1 MSSSHN
7 AFGVQIEDMPWERL
21 RNLSVDREGD
31 FTHPLRPRTDRIG
44 HRLVCDVKVK
54 DNVKIVTFRSSMK
67 IENMTLLPMELILID
82 KDNKPTGR
90 VYKIREFAPVDVL
103 ELGGLTSGSLPAP
116 GEDCPLPIEAAYHH
130 RFKLRPDRGFDY
142 SWSDRS

>member
-7 AFGVQIEDMPWERL
+7 AFGLQIEDMPWERL

-31 FTHPLRPRTDRIG
+31 FAYPLRPRKDRIG

-67 IENMTLLPMELILID
+67 IENMTHLPMELTLLD
-82 KDNKPTGR
+82 KDNKATGR
-90 VYKIREFAPVDVL
+90 VYKIRELARSDVC
-103 ELGGLTSGSLPAP
+103 EL
-116 GEDCPLPIEAAYHH
+116 
-130 RFKLRPDRGFDY
+130 
-142 SWSDRS
+142 